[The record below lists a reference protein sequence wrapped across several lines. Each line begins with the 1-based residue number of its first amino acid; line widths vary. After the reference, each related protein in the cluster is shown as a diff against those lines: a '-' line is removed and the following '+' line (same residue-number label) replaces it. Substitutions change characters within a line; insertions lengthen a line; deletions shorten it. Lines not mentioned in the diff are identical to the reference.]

1 MNEGEIM
8 LLQIYHTNDIHADFP
23 FLSRVHGYLREHR
36 GEQDFYF
43 DSGDFTDL
51 KSVIVQ
57 ADRGKSALELMKLC
71 RPDAMALGNNEIDL
85 GSEDL
90 EKLTAFPFL
99 CANAVH
105 NDGTAIPGLK
115 KYVILERFGKRFL
128 VIGLAPYYSAQM
140 IPNKYNLFFEMGNI
154 HTTDP
159 IPAVERILEEN
170 RGSFDF
176 SILLSHSGHLVDRE
190 LEKRL
195 PPVDLWLEGHSHAF
209 VTEKR
214 YSQSGKGERLG
225 RITLELDEQGV
236 RIADSVQLEL
246 PKQGSPAFDARLEM
260 AQAAAEEILSQ
271 ELPVV
276 RELAFDPFRESE
288 LTNFICDCLKKEFGG
303 DLALMHSGISQGPL
317 QRPVSRKSLIE
328 NFPSKL
334 NPTIY
339 AVSGEKLLAAMRLSL
354 EEDHVRRS
362 GQGSGF
368 RGRVL
373 GCLGY
378 SCNVTVCREPFRV
391 EIDGKSLEPGK
402 NYTVV
407 TDDYLQRGT
416 GYPSLA
422 VPDEAARFDR
432 RFIRDLVQEYLTDE
446 GVFRSASIPRER
458 AKQNGI

>member
-1 MNEGEIM
+1 MR
-8 LLQIYHTNDIHADFP
+8 LRIYHTNDIHADFD
-23 FLSRVHGYLREHR
+23 FLGRVHGYLREHR

-115 KYVILERFGKRFL
+115 RYVILERFGKRFL
-128 VIGLAPYYSAQM
+128 VIGLAPYYDVRMQ
-140 IPNKYNLFFEMGNI
+140 PNKYNLFFEMGNI

-159 IPAVERILEEN
+159 IPAVEGILKEN
-170 RGSFDF
+170 QGKYDF
-176 SILLSHSGHLVDRE
+176 SILLSHCGHLVDRE

-195 PPVDLWLEGHSHAF
+195 PPVDLWLEGHSHA
-209 VTEKR
+209 VITEKR
-214 YSQSGKGERLG
+214 YNQSGKGECLG
-225 RITLELDEQGV
+225 RITLELEEQGV
-236 RIADSVQLEL
+236 EIVDSVQLEL
-246 PKQGSPAFDARLEM
+246 PERGSPAFDARVEM
-260 AQAAAEEILSQ
+260 ARAAAEEVLSQ

-276 RELAFDPFRESE
+276 RELEFHPFRESE

-317 QRPVSRKSLIE
+317 RRPVSRKSLIE

-334 NPTIY
+334 NPTSY
-339 AVSGEKLLAAMRLSL
+339 VVSGEKLLAAMRLSL
-354 EEDHVRRS
+354 EEDHIRQS
-362 GQGSGF
+362 GRGSGF
-368 RGRVL
+368 RGTVL

-378 SCNVTVCREPFRV
+378 SRNVTVCREPFRV

-402 NYTVV
+402 TYTVV

-422 VPDEAARFDR
+422 VPDEAARFDK
-432 RFIRDLVQEYLTDE
+432 RFIRDLVQEYLTDGE
-446 GVFRSASIPRER
+446 VFRTASIPRER
-458 AKQNGI
+458 GKQDGI

>member
-1 MNEGEIM
+1 MR
-8 LLQIYHTNDIHADFP
+8 LRIYHTNDIHADFD
-23 FLSRVHGYLREHR
+23 FLGRVHGYLREHR

-99 CANAVH
+99 CSNAVH

-115 KYVILERFGKRFL
+115 RYVILERFGKRFL
-128 VIGLAPYYSAQM
+128 VIGLAPYYDVRMQ
-140 IPNKYNLFFEMGNI
+140 PNKYNLFFEMGNI

-159 IPAVERILEEN
+159 IPAVEEILREN
-170 RGSFDF
+170 EGNFDF
-176 SILLSHSGHLVDRE
+176 SILLSHCGHLVDRE

-195 PPVDLWLEGHSHAF
+195 PPVDLWLEGHSHA
-209 VTEKR
+209 VITEKR
-214 YSQSGKGERLG
+214 YNQSGKGECLG
-225 RITLELDEQGV
+225 RITLELEEQGV
-236 RIADSVQLEL
+236 EIVDSVQLEL
-246 PKQGSPAFDARLEM
+246 PEWGSPAFDARVEM
-260 AQAAAEEILSQ
+260 ARAAAEEVLSQ

-276 RELAFDPFRESE
+276 RELEFHPFRESE

-317 QRPVSRKSLIE
+317 RRPVSRKSLIE

-334 NPTIY
+334 NPTSY
-339 AVSGEKLLAAMRLSL
+339 VVSGEKLLAAMRLSL
-354 EEDHVRRS
+354 EEDHIRQS
-362 GQGSGF
+362 GRGSGF
-368 RGRVL
+368 RGTVL

-378 SCNVTVCREPFRV
+378 SWNVTVCREPFRV

-402 NYTVV
+402 TYTVV

-422 VPDEAARFDR
+422 VPDEAARFDK
-432 RFIRDLVQEYLTDE
+432 RFIRDLVQEYLTDGE
-446 GVFRSASIPRER
+446 VFRTASIPRDR
-458 AKQNGI
+458 GKQDGI

>member
-1 MNEGEIM
+1 M

-36 GEQDFYF
+36 DAQDFYF

-51 KSVIVQ
+51 KSVLVQ

-99 CANAVH
+99 CSNAVH

-115 KYVILERFGKRFL
+115 RYVILERFGKRFL
-128 VIGLAPYYSAQM
+128 VIGLAPYYDVRMQ
-140 IPNKYNLFFEMGNI
+140 PNKYNLFFEMGNI

-159 IPAVERILEEN
+159 IPAVEGILKEN
-170 RGSFDF
+170 QGKYDF
-176 SILLSHSGHLVDRE
+176 SILLSHCGHLVDRE

-195 PPVDLWLEGHSHAF
+195 PPVDLWLEGHSHA
-209 VTEKR
+209 VITEKR
-214 YSQSGKGERLG
+214 YNQSGKGECLG
-225 RITLELDEQGV
+225 RITLELEEQGV
-236 RIADSVQLEL
+236 EIVDSVQLEL
-246 PKQGSPAFDARLEM
+246 PEWGSPAFDARVEM
-260 AQAAAEEILSQ
+260 ARAAAEEVLSQ

-276 RELAFDPFRESE
+276 RELEFHPFRESE

-317 QRPVSRKSLIE
+317 RRPVSRKSLIE

-334 NPTIY
+334 NPTSY
-339 AVSGEKLLAAMRLSL
+339 VLSGEKLLAAMRLSL
-354 EEDHVRRS
+354 EEDHIRQS
-362 GQGSGF
+362 GRGSGF
-368 RGRVL
+368 RGTVL

-378 SCNVTVCREPFRV
+378 RRNVTVCREPFRV

-402 NYTVV
+402 TYTVV

-422 VPDEAARFDR
+422 VPDEAARFDK
-432 RFIRDLVQEYLTDE
+432 RFIRDLVQEYLTDGE
-446 GVFRSASIPRER
+446 VFRTASIPRER
-458 AKQNGI
+458 GKQDGI

>member
-1 MNEGEIM
+1 MR
-8 LLQIYHTNDIHADFP
+8 LRIYHTNDIHADFD
-23 FLSRVHGYLREHR
+23 FLGRVHGYLREHR
-36 GEQDFYF
+36 GEQDLYF

-99 CANAVH
+99 CSNAVH

-115 KYVILERFGKRFL
+115 RYVILERFGKRFL
-128 VIGLAPYYSAQM
+128 VIGLAPYYDVRMQ
-140 IPNKYNLFFEMGNI
+140 PNKYNLFFEMGNI

-159 IPAVERILEEN
+159 IPAVEGILKEN
-170 RGSFDF
+170 QGKYDF
-176 SILLSHSGHLVDRE
+176 SILLSHCGHLVDRE

-195 PPVDLWLEGHSHAF
+195 PPVDLWLEGHSHA
-209 VTEKR
+209 VITEKR
-214 YSQSGKGERLG
+214 YNQSGKGECLG
-225 RITLELDEQGV
+225 RITLELEEQGV
-236 RIADSVQLEL
+236 EIVDSVQLEL
-246 PKQGSPAFDARLEM
+246 PEWGSPAFDARVEM
-260 AQAAAEEILSQ
+260 ARAAAEEVLSQ

-276 RELAFDPFRESE
+276 RELEFHPFRESE

-317 QRPVSRKSLIE
+317 RRPVSRKSLIE

-334 NPTIY
+334 NPTSY
-339 AVSGEKLLAAMRLSL
+339 VLSGEKLLAAMRLSL
-354 EEDHVRRS
+354 EEDHIRQS
-362 GQGSGF
+362 GRGSGF
-368 RGRVL
+368 RGTVL

-378 SCNVTVCREPFRV
+378 RRNVTVCREPFRV

-402 NYTVV
+402 TYTVV

-422 VPDEAARFDR
+422 VPDEAARFDK
-432 RFIRDLVQEYLTDE
+432 RFIRDLVQEYLTDGE
-446 GVFRSASIPRER
+446 VFRTASIPRER
-458 AKQNGI
+458 GKQDGI

>member
-1 MNEGEIM
+1 MR
-8 LLQIYHTNDIHADFP
+8 LRIYHTNDIHADFD
-23 FLSRVHGYLREHR
+23 FLGRVHGYLREHR

-115 KYVILERFGKRFL
+115 RYVILERFGKRFL
-128 VIGLAPYYSAQM
+128 VIGLAPYYDVRMQ
-140 IPNKYNLFFEMGNI
+140 PNKYNLFFEMGNI

-159 IPAVERILEEN
+159 IPAVEEILREN
-170 RGSFDF
+170 EGNFDF
-176 SILLSHSGHLVDRE
+176 SILLSHCGDLVDRE

-195 PPVDLWLEGHSHAF
+195 PPVDLWLEGHSHA
-209 VTEKR
+209 VITEKR
-214 YSQSGKGERLG
+214 YNQSGKGECLG
-225 RITLELDEQGV
+225 RITLELEEQGV
-236 RIADSVQLEL
+236 KIVDSVQLEL
-246 PKQGSPAFDARLEM
+246 PEWGSPAFDARVEM
-260 AQAAAEEILSQ
+260 ARAAAEEVLSQ
-271 ELPVV
+271 KLPVV
-276 RELAFDPFRESE
+276 RELEFHPFRESE

-317 QRPVSRKSLIE
+317 RRPVSRKSLIE

-334 NPTIY
+334 NPTSY
-339 AVSGEKLLAAMRLSL
+339 VVSGEKLLAAMRLSL
-354 EEDHVRRS
+354 EEDHIRQS
-362 GQGSGF
+362 GRGSGF
-368 RGRVL
+368 RGTVL

-378 SCNVTVCREPFRV
+378 SCNVTVYREPFRV

-402 NYTVV
+402 TYTVV

-422 VPDEAARFDR
+422 VPDEAARFDK
-432 RFIRDLVQEYLTDE
+432 RFIRDLVQEYLTDGE
-446 GVFRSASIPRER
+446 VFRTASIPRDR
-458 AKQNGI
+458 GKQDGI